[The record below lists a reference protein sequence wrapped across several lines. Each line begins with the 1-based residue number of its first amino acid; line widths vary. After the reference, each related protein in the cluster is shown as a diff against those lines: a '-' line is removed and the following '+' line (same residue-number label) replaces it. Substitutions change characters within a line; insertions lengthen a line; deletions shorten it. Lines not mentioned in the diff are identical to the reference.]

1 MSRQCRA
8 NNKKMWQTQ
17 RDPNGSEII
26 IRKEEVMAIKSK
38 FPTKIPL
45 IVERYHKERN
55 LPTLDKKKF
64 LVPEDITMSQFLVII
79 RNRIRVK
86 PNQALYLIIN
96 NRSMLS
102 MSLTMAQAYENYGD
116 EDGFLYITYASQ
128 EVFGYQDGK
137 GYYAILNSLNLSRF
151 YYILIDIDLIK
162 DFVLVDMQEKSNRE
176 VEAIRHRFPNKVPLY
191 VTRYVRDREV
201 PVLGR
206 TKFLVPQ
213 ELTMSQFLYIIRTKM
228 KLRDSQALYL
238 LVNDKVLASHSMT
251 MAQAYQQFRSHDG
264 YLHITYAAQQVFG

>member
-1 MSRQCRA
+1 MELNFISTLIKHDVNHNVIQNFKSRKTFVSR
-8 NNKKMWQTQ
+8 KK
-17 RDPNGSEII
+17 
-26 IRKEEVMAIKSK
+26 EVMAIKNK

-45 IVERYHKERN
+45 IVERYHKERS
-55 LPTLDKKKF
+55 LPTLDKSKF

-79 RNRIRVK
+79 RNRIKIK

-102 MSLTMAQAYENYGD
+102 MSLTMAQAYESYGN

-128 EVFGYQDGK
+128 EVFGYQDDMK
-137 GYYAILNSLNLSRF
+137 G
-151 YYILIDIDLIK
+151 
-162 DFVLVDMQEKSNRE
+162 KSNQE

-191 VTRYVRDREV
+191 VQRYVREREV
-201 PVLGR
+201 PTLGR

-228 KLRDSQALYL
+228 KLRESQALYL

-251 MAQAYQQFRSHDG
+251 MAQAYEQFRANDG